1 MELNQNPSDFITDTT
16 KEQIIE
22 DKKDIA
28 QKISKK
34 ERICV
39 EIDENTKKDLE
50 VIMFYFYRD
59 TSKKMTKKVF
69 EEFCKEKIKEMKN
82 KMIDEMK

>member
-1 MELNQNPSDFITDTT
+1 MELNQHLSDFITDTA

-28 QKISKK
+28 QKISKR

-39 EIDENTKKDLE
+39 EIDKNTKKDLE

-59 TSKKMTKKVF
+59 ISKKMIKKVF
-69 EEFCKEKIKEMKN
+69 EEFCKEKIQEMKQ
-82 KMIDEMK
+82 KMIEEMK

>member
-1 MELNQNPSDFITDTT
+1 MT
-16 KEQIIE
+16 
-22 DKKDIA
+22 

-39 EIDENTKKDLE
+39 EIDEKTKKDLE

-59 TSKKMTKKVF
+59 TSKKMSKKLF
-69 EEFCKEKIKEMKN
+69 EEFCKEKVQEMKQ
-82 KMIDEMK
+82 KMIEEMKG